1 MSTADHD
8 TSDQQHLDE
17 AADLLSY
24 VAGCGAQ
31 SLHLRSELALERLV
45 RVGAR
50 IPLRRRGPSPE
61 TNQLELVRQALLK
74 LSLLSEKRF
83 NEPLI
88 VEVVRAAHQAL
99 AGQR

>member
-1 MSTADHD
+1 MSTPDDGA
-8 TSDQQHLDE
+8 SDQQHLDE
-17 AADLLSY
+17 AADLLSH
-24 VAGCGAQ
+24 VAGNGTQ

-50 IPLRRRGPSPE
+50 IPAGRDPSPE
-61 TNQLELVRQALLK
+61 TNQLELVRQALLE
-74 LSLLSEKRF
+74 LSLLSEDRF

-88 VEVVRAAHQAL
+88 VEAVRAAHQAI